1 MKFIE
6 FRASV
11 RLLTALLALTASHVH
26 AASFDCTKARSQVE
40 HLVCDM
46 PALSQLDETLAATYK
61 VALANDPAAR
71 QRQLA
76 WLRETRDRCND
87 APCLAAAYQTQI
99 RAMGASPPAA
109 MPAPVAQPNSM
120 QPNSALS
127 PQQLNCPP
135 DWNALADID
144 DPNPERVIMGLKAR
158 EWRKEHIDM
167 VLAKTKECQSS
178 NGVPESVKKAE
189 LVDIQTRAYPNAV
202 AAIDRRDQRLL
213 QESQRAQQVAPPSGA
228 GVPIQG
234 AQAPATSQVFERE
247 LARQRRDAEFTQQ
260 VARNAEIDAQ
270 RQNERSRNEKL
281 WIAGGILVAILAAW
295 YWNKFMRNRC
305 PKCKSTD
312 FDATDV
318 SEVDRW
324 RGTKAVTKTVHR
336 PGGIRGQSYKD
347 VTKHVGVTFVKNVYS
362 YRCRACQTEWAV
374 EKKEEK

>member
-11 RLLTALLALTASHVH
+11 RLLTTLLALTVSYAH

-40 HLVCDM
+40 HLVCDT
-46 PALSQLDETLAATYK
+46 PALSQLDETLATTYRA
-61 VALANDPAAR
+61 ALSNDPASR
-71 QRQLA
+71 QRQLT

-99 RAMGASPPAA
+99 QAMGASPPAA
-109 MPAPVAQPNSM
+109 MPTPTTQTNPAPP
-120 QPNSALS
+120 AL
-127 PQQLNCPP
+127 QLACPP

-144 DPNPERVIMGLKAR
+144 GPNPERVIMGLKAR

-189 LVDIQTRAYPNAV
+189 FVDIQTRAYPNAV

-213 QESQRAQQVAPPSGA
+213 QESQRAQQVAQPSVVEVPP
-228 GVPIQG
+228 QG
-234 AQAPATSQVFERE
+234 TQASTAPQLSERE
-247 LARQRRDAEFTQQ
+247 LARQQRDAEFTQQ

-270 RQNERSRNEKL
+270 RQFERSRNEKL

-295 YWNKFMRNRC
+295 FWNKFIRNRC

-312 FDATDV
+312 FDTTDV

-324 RGTKAVTKTVHR
+324 RGTKKVTETHS
-336 PGGIRGQSYKD
+336 RGSR
-347 VTKHVGVTFVKNVYS
+347 TRHVSTTFVKNVYS
-362 YRCRACQTEWAV
+362 YRCRSCQTEWAI

>member
-6 FRASV
+6 FRTRV
-11 RLLTALLALTASHVH
+11 RLLTTLLALTVSYAH

-40 HLVCDM
+40 HLVCDT
-46 PALSQLDETLAATYK
+46 PALSQQDETLAATYK

-71 QRQLA
+71 QRQLT

-99 RAMGASPPAA
+99 QAMGTGEPIATPT
-109 MPAPVAQPNSM
+109 PVAQTSPA
-120 QPNSALS
+120 PSAL
-127 PQQLNCPP
+127 QLTCPP

-144 DPNPERVIMGLKAR
+144 GPNPERVIMGLKAR
-158 EWRKEHIDM
+158 EWRKEHIGM
-167 VLAKTKECQSS
+167 VLAKTQECQRSS
-178 NGVPESVKKAE
+178 SVPESVKKAE
-189 LVDIQTRAYPNAV
+189 LVDFQTRAYPNAV

-213 QESQRAQQVAPPSGA
+213 QVAQPSGVE
-228 GVPIQG
+228 VPVQG
-234 AQAPATSQVFERE
+234 AQASAAPQVSERE
-247 LARQRRDAEFTQQ
+247 LARQRRDAEFAQQ
-260 VARNAEIDAQ
+260 TARNAEVDAQ
-270 RQNERSRNEKL
+270 RQIERSRNDKL
-281 WIAGGILVAILAAW
+281 WIAGGLLAAILAAW
-295 YWNKFMRNRC
+295 FWNKFIRNRC

-312 FDATDV
+312 FDTTDV

-362 YRCRACQTEWAV
+362 YRCRACQTEWAI

>member
-6 FRASV
+6 FRTRV
-11 RLLTALLALTASHVH
+11 RLLTTLLALTVSYAH

-40 HLVCDM
+40 HLVCDT
-46 PALSQLDETLAATYK
+46 PALSQQDETLAATYK

-71 QRQLA
+71 QRQLT

-99 RAMGASPPAA
+99 QAMGTGEPIATPT
-109 MPAPVAQPNSM
+109 PVAQTSPA
-120 QPNSALS
+120 PSAL
-127 PQQLNCPP
+127 QLTCPP

-144 DPNPERVIMGLKAR
+144 GPNPERVIMGLKAR
-158 EWRKEHIDM
+158 EWRKEHIGM
-167 VLAKTKECQSS
+167 VLAKTQECQRSS
-178 NGVPESVKKAE
+178 SVPESVKKAE
-189 LVDIQTRAYPNAV
+189 LVDFQTRAYPNAV

-213 QESQRAQQVAPPSGA
+213 QESQRAQQVAQPSGVE
-228 GVPIQG
+228 VPVQG
-234 AQAPATSQVFERE
+234 AQASAAPQVSERE
-247 LARQRRDAEFTQQ
+247 LARQRRDAEFAQQ
-260 VARNAEIDAQ
+260 TARNAEVDAQ
-270 RQNERSRNEKL
+270 RQIESSRNHKL
-281 WIAGGILVAILAAW
+281 WIGGGILAAILAAW
-295 YWNKFMRNRC
+295 YWNKFIRNRC

-312 FDATDV
+312 LDTTDI

-362 YRCRACQTEWAV
+362 YRCRACQTERAI
-374 EKKEEK
+374 EKREEK

>member
-11 RLLTALLALTASHVH
+11 RLLTALLAVIASHAH

-40 HLVCDM
+40 HLVCDT

-61 VALANDPAAR
+61 VALANDPASR
-71 QRQLA
+71 QRQVT

-99 RAMGASPPAA
+99 QAMGASASIATPT
-109 MPAPVAQPNSM
+109 PVAQPNSA
-120 QPNSALS
+120 PSAL
-127 PQQLNCPP
+127 QLACPP
-135 DWNALADID
+135 DWNALTDID
-144 DPNPERVIMGLKAR
+144 GPNPERVILGLKAR
-158 EWRKEHIDM
+158 EWRKEHLDM
-167 VLAKTKECQSS
+167 VLAKTQECRRSS
-178 NGVPESVKKAE
+178 SAPESVKKAE
-189 LVDIQTRAYPNAV
+189 LMDIQTRAYPNAV
-202 AAIDRRDQRLL
+202 AALDRRDQRVL
-213 QESQRAQQVAPPSGA
+213 QESQRAQQASQPSGIE
-228 GVPIQG
+228 VPVQG
-234 AQAPATSQVFERE
+234 APATATAQVSERE
-247 LARQRRDAEFTQQ
+247 LARQQRDAEFAQQ
-260 VARNAEIDAQ
+260 TTRNAEIDAQ
-270 RQNERSRNEKL
+270 RQTERSRNDKL
-281 WIAGGILVAILAAW
+281 WIGGGILAAILAAW
-295 YWNKFMRNRC
+295 YWNKFIRNRC

-312 FDATDV
+312 FDTTDV

-362 YRCRACQTEWAV
+362 YRCRACQTEWAI

>member
-11 RLLTALLALTASHVH
+11 RLLTALLALTVSYAH

-40 HLVCDM
+40 HLVCDT
-46 PALSQLDETLAATYK
+46 PALSQLDETLATTYRT
-61 VALANDPAAR
+61 ALTNDPAAR
-71 QRQLA
+71 QRQLI

-99 RAMGASPPAA
+99 QAMGASLPAA
-109 MPAPVAQPNSM
+109 MPAPATQSNSM
-120 QPNSALS
+120 QPSSALS
-127 PQQLNCPP
+127 SQQLNCPP

-144 DPNPERVIMGLKAR
+144 GPNPERVIMGLKAR
-158 EWRKEHIDM
+158 EWRKEHLDT
-167 VLAKTKECQSS
+167 VLAKTQECQRSS
-178 NGVPESVKKAE
+178 GAPESVKKAE
-189 LVDIQTRAYPNAV
+189 FVDIQTRAYPNAV
-202 AAIDRRDQRLL
+202 AAIERRDQRML
-213 QESQRAQQVAPPSGA
+213 QESQRAQQVAQPSVAEVPPQ
-228 GVPIQG
+228 GV
-234 AQAPATSQVFERE
+234 QAPATSQVSERE
-247 LARQRRDAEFTQQ
+247 LDRQRRDAEFTQQ

-295 YWNKFMRNRC
+295 YWNKFIRNRC

-312 FDATDV
+312 FDTTDV

-324 RGTKAVTKTVHR
+324 RGTKKVTETHS
-336 PGGIRGQSYKD
+336 RGSR
-347 VTKHVGVTFVKNVYS
+347 TRHVSTTFVQNVYS
-362 YRCRACQTEWAV
+362 YRCRACQTEWSI

>member
-11 RLLTALLALTASHVH
+11 RLLTTLLALTVSYAH

-40 HLVCDM
+40 HLVCDT

-61 VALANDPAAR
+61 VALANDPASR
-71 QRQLA
+71 QRQVT

-99 RAMGASPPAA
+99 QAMGASASIATPT
-109 MPAPVAQPNSM
+109 PVAQPNSA
-120 QPNSALS
+120 PSAL
-127 PQQLNCPP
+127 QLACPP
-135 DWNALADID
+135 DWNALTDID
-144 DPNPERVIMGLKAR
+144 GPNPERVILGLKAR
-158 EWRKEHIDM
+158 EWHKEHLDM
-167 VLAKTKECQSS
+167 VLAKTQECRRSS
-178 NGVPESVKKAE
+178 SAPESVKKAE
-189 LVDIQTRAYPNAV
+189 LMDIQTRAYPNAV
-202 AAIDRRDQRLL
+202 AALDRRDQRVL
-213 QESQRAQQVAPPSGA
+213 QESQRAQQASQPSGIE
-228 GVPIQG
+228 VPVQG
-234 AQAPATSQVFERE
+234 APATATAQVSERE
-247 LARQRRDAEFTQQ
+247 LARQQRDAEFAQQ
-260 VARNAEIDAQ
+260 ATRNAEIDAQ
-270 RQNERSRNEKL
+270 RQTERSRNDKL
-281 WIAGGILVAILAAW
+281 WIGGGILAAILAAW
-295 YWNKFMRNRC
+295 YWNKFIRNRC

-312 FDATDV
+312 FDTTDV

-362 YRCRACQTEWAV
+362 YRCRACQTEWAI